1 MAIQSDSHSDPGRSQ
16 NRKARVARC
25 MGWKESIVS
34 MQYRPHAFQLHYEPG
49 GKLVLETGEHRGAIG
64 FTCLKE
70 AVTYARY
77 ASACGHPR
85 LTVYDVHGRQV
96 IETLV

>member
-1 MAIQSDSHSDPGRSQ
+1 MSAFSPGQSPK
-16 NRKARVARC
+16 NRGARAMRF
-25 MGWKESIVS
+25 MGWKESIVR
-34 MQYRPHAFQLHYEPG
+34 MQNRPHAFQLHYAPG
-49 GKLVLETGEHRGAIG
+49 GKLVLETGEHRGAHG

-70 AVTYARY
+70 ALAYARH

-85 LTVYDVHGRQV
+85 LTVYDSHGRQV